1 MGYALRNCPVGN
13 FRVEASLQWRIG
25 GLKILNMQT
34 ILKGKTKEVVIDTSG
49 PVIIIGESINPTR
62 RKKLVSTLQGND
74 FSFVLELAASQINSG
89 ADVLDVNVGFPGVED
104 EKLLPATVKVL
115 QDNFDV
121 PLCLD
126 SPNPKAIE
134 AALKV
139 AAGKCLINSVNGEEK
154 SLKTLLPVAREYGAA
169 IIGLCMDDDGITHD
183 PEKRLSIAG
192 KIIERA
198 VSMGIKEEDVVIDPL
213 AMAVSADPNA
223 CLVTLETI
231 RLIHQKLGHNI
242 TQGASNI
249 SFGLPD
255 RESLNAAYMALSIY
269 NGLTC
274 PIANPEKITAAVRA
288 ADLVMGRDDFAVR
301 FVEYFQSRNPQ

>member
-1 MGYALRNCPVGN
+1 M
-13 FRVEASLQWRIG
+13 
-25 GLKILNMQT
+25 KT
-34 ILKGKTKEVVIDTSG
+34 ILMGRFKEVVIDTDG

-62 RKKLVSTLQGND
+62 RKKLVSTLQEGN
-74 FSFVLELAASQINSG
+74 FEYVLELAESQIRAG
-89 ADVLDVNVGFPGVED
+89 ADVLDVNVGFPGVD
-104 EKLLPATVKVL
+104 DVKLLPETVKRL
-115 QDNFDV
+115 QDKFEV

-139 AAGKCLINSVNGEEK
+139 AEGKCLINSINGEEASMK
-154 SLKTLLPVAREYGAA
+154 ALLPVAKEYGAA
-169 IIGLCMDDDGITHD
+169 IIGLCMDEEGITHD
-183 PEKRLSIAG
+183 PEKRVAVAE

-198 VSMGIKEEDVVIDPL
+198 VKEGIKAEDVIIDPL
-213 AMAVSADPNA
+213 AMAVSADQKA
-223 CLVTLETI
+223 CMVTLETI
-231 RLIHQKLGHNI
+231 RLVHQKLGHNI

-274 PIANPEKITAAVRA
+274 PIANPEKITAMVRA
-288 ADLVMGRDDFAVR
+288 TDLVLGRDDFAVR
-301 FVEYFQSRNPQ
+301 FVEYFQSRQ